1 MLYDHIDLR
10 VRNLE
15 LARAFYG
22 AWLPLLGLDL
32 QEESADF
39 TVFFNADE
47 SLPFFAIAAD
57 DVHRPGLTRIAFRL
71 VSRAEV
77 DRVAAAAK
85 AAGARAM
92 EDPALC
98 PRVRAELLRRVLR
111 GHRRQSPR
119 TLLSQ
124 GTVAFHRANGSSEQS

>member
-10 VRNLE
+10 VRDLE
-15 LARAFYG
+15 FARAFYG

-32 QEESADF
+32 REEAEDF

-71 VSRAEV
+71 ASRAEV

-98 PRVRAELLRRVLR
+98 PEYTPNYYAAFFEDADGNRLELCCR
-111 GHRRQSPR
+111 GER
-119 TLLSQ
+119 
-124 GTVAFHRANGSSEQS
+124 

>member
-39 TVFFNADE
+39 T
-47 SLPFFAIAAD
+47 
-57 DVHRPGLTRIAFRL
+57 
-71 VSRAEV
+71 
-77 DRVAAAAK
+77 
-85 AAGARAM
+85 
-92 EDPALC
+92 
-98 PRVRAELLRRVLR
+98 
-111 GHRRQSPR
+111 
-119 TLLSQ
+119 
-124 GTVAFHRANGSSEQS
+124 